1 LRLPLE
7 VAQLVDAVDRAY
19 SKVSNR
25 APPEVFLELRA
36 QLTTATPWAP
46 MVNPSRRPGRSSTS
60 PTLNKYDTLKAVKT
74 FSKSLL

>member
-1 LRLPLE
+1 MPTIEPINKGVYDSTKSWFRIFVMQESAELRVPLE
-7 VAQLVDAVDRAY
+7 IAELVDAVDGVY

-46 MVNPSRRPGRSSTS
+46 MVR
-60 PTLNKYDTLKAVKT
+60 
-74 FSKSLL
+74 